1 MIYRNMK
8 HIKIYEEYTDD
19 EIKDLI
25 GDLDKVGHHKV
36 DFNVEFKDY
45 PETEEDEKKITDGW
59 TPKYS
64 PKVFLTSV
72 SGEIGE
78 EVIDLDFKFSNGD
91 KANLDV
97 YYMTGPLINQYKYGY
112 SKDHAILT
120 LNGRKYNIPMDKYM
134 EHLEYGS
141 VIKAALDIYDEIKSG
156 TIK

>member
-1 MIYRNMK
+1 MK